1 MAAGPTYTPIATTTT
16 SGNATSVTFSSIS
29 SAYTDLV
36 LVYSAKFSG
45 NRTTMNLNFNSDT
58 GSNYSY
64 TQLYGNGTT
73 IASSRTTTYTTGY
86 GGLISDQWQAVLLH
100 FNNYSN
106 TTTYKTVLVRGNNL
120 GSTASE
126 DVSAT
131 VNLWRS
137 TSAIST
143 IKLAPA
149 NGLYLIDGSM
159 FTLYGILAA

>member
-1 MAAGPTYTPIATTTT
+1 MALTYEPIATTTT

-29 SAYTDLV
+29 SAYTDILM
-36 LVYSAKFSG
+36 VYHGKFSG
-45 NRTTMNLNFNSDT
+45 NRTTMNLTLNSDT
-58 GSNYSY
+58 ASNYSY

-73 IASSRTTTYTTGY
+73 AASSRTTTYTVGY
-86 GGLISDQWQAVLLH
+86 AGLISDQWQTVTLN
-100 FNNYSN
+100 FMDYSN
-106 TTTYKTVLVRGNNL
+106 STTNKTVLVRGGNL

-137 TSAIST
+137 TAAINT

-149 NGLYLIDGSM
+149 NGLYLIDGSI
-159 FTLYGILAA
+159 FTLFGIKAA